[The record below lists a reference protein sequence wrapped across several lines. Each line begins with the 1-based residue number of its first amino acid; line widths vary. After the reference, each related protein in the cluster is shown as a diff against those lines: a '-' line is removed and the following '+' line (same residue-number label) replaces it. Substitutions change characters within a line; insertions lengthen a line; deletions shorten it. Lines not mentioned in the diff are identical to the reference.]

1 MAKILFIT
9 PMWHEEVTPYDAK
22 VCNYF
27 VDDWI
32 KHIAMGR
39 RNWGK
44 AGSHGAA
51 ENLAFMY
58 SLYESCKMNNL
69 SFGRHI
75 EDILTRMK
83 DEDKDN
89 RAMLPYF
96 YVVKTSEVMWRA

>member
-1 MAKILFIT
+1 
-9 PMWHEEVTPYDAK
+9 
-22 VCNYF
+22 
-27 VDDWI
+27 
-32 KHIAMGR
+32 MGR
-39 RNWGK
+39 RNRGK